1 MKAVGVACQPSS
13 STAGSTLPPLSRPQ
27 LAKARRV
34 RAVELFEDGVSNA
47 EIATAVG
54 VCAESVRRWR
64 RVQFGSVG
72 GPLSRANFPHRH
84 AFYEIVHV
92 TGGRGAHVLD
102 LVHRPLDPPH
112 LCVIT
117 PGQVHRWENTEDL
130 TGRVMLFNEDFLL
143 SQPQDAVALDLLA
156 DRPWLRLRDSQD
168 GIPDLLA
175 EMEREYQTLGTGY
188 AGVLRAYLHILIAR
202 ALRNLEPGPE
212 RETAAPGRAA
222 ELGAAFIRLISSP
235 GGTDSSVASC
245 AKELGVSAGHL
256 HALVKEATG
265 QTPGRLIRHRQT
277 LAAKRLLARTDL
289 TIRQVAQDTGF
300 ADPAYFCRFFR
311 RETGLTPGDYRAAI
325 GPGSSPQSGGIH
337 HDPRIPSIAA
347 AAKRTVG

>member
-1 MKAVGVACQPSS
+1 MSTPRSGDLPLHRLEVPFPHLLPFAVGSFDS
-13 STAGSTLPPLSRPQ
+13 
-27 LAKARRV
+27 
-34 RAVELFEDGVSNA
+34 
-47 EIATAVG
+47 I
-54 VCAESVRRWR
+54 
-64 RVQFGSVG
+64 
-72 GPLSRANFPHRH
+72 GPLSRAAFPHRH

-102 LVHRPLDPPH
+102 FVHRPLDPPH

-117 PGQVHRWENTEDL
+117 PGQVHHWENTEEL

-143 SQPQDAVALDLLA
+143 SHPHDAVALDLLA
-156 DRPWLRLRDSQD
+156 DRPWLRLRDPQD

-175 EMEREYQTLGTGY
+175 EMEHEYQTLGTGY

-202 ALRNLEPGPE
+202 ALRNREPGAE
-212 RETAAPGRAA
+212 RGTAAPGRAA

-277 LAAKRLLARTDL
+277 LEAKRLLARTDL
-289 TIRQVAQDTGF
+289 TIRQVARDTGF